1 MHLWVFRIFGSKLP
15 FCPRGEN
22 KKEKLSFPPYSAA
35 ERPKGEVEVQSCG
48 IGNSYPFPSC
58 LAHNHACE
66 LFKRVLNVPPCV
78 LRIIWNV

>member
-22 KKEKLSFPPYSAA
+22 KKEKLSFPPYLAA
-35 ERPKGEVEVQSCG
+35 ERPNEEVEGQSFG
-48 IGNSYPFPSC
+48 IGNSCPFPSG

-66 LFKRVLNVPPCV
+66 SFIRVLNVPPRV
-78 LRIIWNV
+78 LRRIWNV